1 MGKIAITCLA
11 DAAKLEARND
21 IKYEIDGATIK
32 AFLIAERDKLPKNKD
47 GLIVSGPEFTAFRDV
62 YKSARLAEYLRK
74 VPDCVPAATMSRKA
88 FADMK
93 DGPAKVAIAEKR
105 ERVKNFCDLGFSR
118 LMKGKLAKNGKRGTK
133 GKTKATKVATA
144 KPAPEMAKLVTAT
157 KKDEPLRMALEWAAT
172 EGKALFLKFA
182 AQNMPHSD

>member
-1 MGKIAITCLA
+1 MGKITITCLA

-62 YKSARLAEYLRK
+62 YKSARLAEYLRRM
-74 VPDCVPAATMSRKA
+74 PDCVPAATMSRKA
-88 FADMK
+88 FSDMK
-93 DGPAKVAIAEKR
+93 DRGDFAEKR

-133 GKTKATKVATA
+133 GKAKATKVTTA